1 MQAPGAPAPTSRGN
15 HESPKVSRTAF
26 CPAAF
31 ANSLAFLTAIPLL
44 FATPETAQPHHKFV
58 SGLTSGHTA
67 KGDKIFTFH
76 SNDRYTFTK
85 VQLNVP

>member
-1 MQAPGAPAPTSRGN
+1 MSRRRS
-15 HESPKVSRTAF
+15 HAQLSA
-26 CPAAF
+26 AAF